1 MSPRCARLL
10 DVLYEQESLRHM
22 TTTLASTWTTD
33 ELMAEVLKRS
43 AGDRRAL
50 DALSATILRALLA
63 ECDRTFPGD
72 SRP

>member
-1 MSPRCARLL
+1 
-10 DVLYEQESLRHM
+10 M
-22 TTTLASTWTTD
+22 TATLTSTWTTD